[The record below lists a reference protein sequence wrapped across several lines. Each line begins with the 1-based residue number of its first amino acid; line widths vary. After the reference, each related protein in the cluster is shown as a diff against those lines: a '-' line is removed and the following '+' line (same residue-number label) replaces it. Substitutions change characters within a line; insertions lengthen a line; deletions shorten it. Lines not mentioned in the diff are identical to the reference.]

1 VSCGVIVFPGSNCD
15 HDALRAVEQLT
26 GRAAKRLWHK
36 DRDLAGVD
44 RVILPGGFSYGDYLR
59 SGALARFSPI
69 MEEVA
74 RFAERGGPVLG
85 ICNGF
90 QILCEAGLLPGAL
103 TRNASLQF
111 ACRDVHVR
119 IESTD
124 STLTRGLAARTVL
137 RLPIAHA
144 DGNFTLDSGDSGA
157 LAALEDRGQVLL
169 RYCDPGGEVT
179 ADSNPNG
186 SLGNIAGLR
195 NARGNVTGLM
205 PHPERALEPLLPSLD
220 GEPLLRAFLS

>member
-15 HDALRAVEQLT
+15 HDAIRAVEQLT
-26 GRAAKRLWHK
+26 GRVAKRLWHK

-111 ACRDVHVR
+111 ICRDVHVR
-119 IESTD
+119 IESSD

-144 DGNFTLDSGDSGA
+144 DGNFTLDSGDPGA

-179 ADSNPNG
+179 AGSNPNG

-195 NARGNVTGLM
+195 NARGNVAGLM

-220 GEPLLRAFLS
+220 GEPLLRTFLS

>member
-1 VSCGVIVFPGSNCD
+1 MSCGVIVFPGSNCD
-15 HDALRAVEQLT
+15 HDALRAVERLT
-26 GRAAKRLWHK
+26 GKPAKRLWHK
-36 DRDLAGVD
+36 DRDLQGVD

-69 MEEVA
+69 MEEVV

-90 QILCEAGLLPGAL
+90 QILCEAGLLPGVL

-111 ACRDVHVR
+111 ACRDVRVR
-119 IESTD
+119 IETTD
-124 STLTRGLAARTVL
+124 SVLTRGLAVGTVL

-144 DGNFTLDSGDSGA
+144 DGNFTLDREG
-157 LAALEDRGQVLL
+157 LAAVEARGQVLL
-169 RYCDPGGEVT
+169 RYCAEHGEVT
-179 ADSNPNG
+179 PSSNPNG

-195 NARGNVTGLM
+195 NPKGNVVGLM
-205 PHPERALEPLLPSLD
+205 PHPERALEPLLPSCD
-220 GEPLLRAFLS
+220 GEMLLRAFLS

>member
-15 HDALRAVEQLT
+15 HDAIRAVEQLT
-26 GRAAKRLWHK
+26 GQAAKRLWHK

-69 MEEVA
+69 MEEVV

-90 QILCEAGLLPGAL
+90 QILCEAGLLPGVL

-111 ACRDVHVR
+111 ACRDVSVR

-124 STLTRGLAARTVL
+124 STLTRGLATGTVL

-144 DGNFTLDSGDSGA
+144 DGNFTLEAEG
-157 LAALEDRGQVLL
+157 LAAVEDRGQVLL
-169 RYCDPGGEVT
+169 RYCEARGEVT
-179 ADSNPNG
+179 PASNPNG
-186 SLGNIAGLR
+186 SLDNIAGLR
-195 NARGNVTGLM
+195 NPKGNVVGLM
-205 PHPERALEPLLPSLD
+205 PHPERALEPLLPSCD

>member
-1 VSCGVIVFPGSNCD
+1 MSCGVIVFPGSNCD
-15 HDALRAVEQLT
+15 HDALRAVERLT
-26 GRAAKRLWHK
+26 GHPARKLWHK
-36 DRDLAGVD
+36 DRDLEGVD

-124 STLTRGLAARTVL
+124 STLTRGLKSRSVL
-137 RLPIAHA
+137 RIPIAHA
-144 DGNFTLDSGDSGA
+144 DGNFTLDSSDPNA
-157 LAALEDRGQVLL
+157 LAALEDRGQVLF
-169 RYCDPGGEVT
+169 RYCDPSGEVT
-179 ADSNPNG
+179 AEANPNG

-195 NARGNVTGLM
+195 NAKGNVTGLM

-220 GEPLLRAFLS
+220 GEPLLRTFLS

>member
-1 VSCGVIVFPGSNCD
+1 MSCGVIVFPGSNCD

>member
-15 HDALRAVEQLT
+15 HDALRAVERLT
-26 GRAAKRLWHK
+26 GRPAKALWHK
-36 DRDLAGVD
+36 DRDLAGSD

-59 SGALARFSPI
+59 AGALARFSPI
-69 MEEVA
+69 MEEVI

-90 QILCEAGLLPGAL
+90 QILCEAGLLPGVL

-119 IESTD
+119 LESAD
-124 STLTRGLAARTVL
+124 SVLSHGLTRGRVL

-144 DGNFTLDSGDSGA
+144 DGNYTLEASA
-157 LAALEDRGQVLL
+157 LAQVEDSGQVLL
-169 RYCDPGGEVT
+169 RYCEPSGEVT
-179 ADSNPNG
+179 AGANPNG
-186 SLGNIAGLR
+186 SLRNIAGLR
-195 NARGNVTGLM
+195 NPRGNVVGLM

>member
-15 HDALRAVEQLT
+15 HDALRAVERLT
-26 GRAAKRLWHK
+26 GQPAKRLWHK

-59 SGALARFSPI
+59 CGALARFSPL
-69 MEEVA
+69 MDEVI

-90 QILCEAGLLPGAL
+90 QILCEAGLLPGVL

-119 IESTD
+119 IESLD
-124 STLTRGLAARTVL
+124 STLTRGLSRKAVL
-137 RLPIAHA
+137 RIPIAHA
-144 DGNFTLDSGDSGA
+144 EGNYTLDDEA
-157 LAALEDRGQVLL
+157 LAAIESAGQVLL
-169 RYCDPGGEVT
+169 RYCEPNGEVT
-179 ADSNPNG
+179 PAANPNG
-186 SLGNIAGLR
+186 SLNGIAGLR

-205 PHPERALEPLLPSLD
+205 PHPERAIEPLLPSLD
-220 GEPLLRAFLS
+220 GEKLLRAFLS

>member
-15 HDALRAVEQLT
+15 HDAIRSVEQLT
-26 GRAAKRLWHK
+26 SRPATRLWHK

-59 SGALARFSPI
+59 AGALARFSPI
-69 MEEVA
+69 MEEVV

-90 QILCEAGLLPGAL
+90 QILCEAGLLPGVL

-111 ACRDVHVR
+111 ACRDVRVR
-119 IESTD
+119 IESID
-124 STLTRGLAARTVL
+124 STLTRGLAVGTVL

-144 DGNFTLDSGDSGA
+144 DGNFTLDPEA
-157 LAALEDRGQVLL
+157 LAAVEDRGQVLF
-169 RYCDPGGEVT
+169 RYCEPRGEVT
-179 ADSNPNG
+179 PASNPNG
-186 SLGNIAGLR
+186 SLDNIAGLR
-195 NARGNVTGLM
+195 NPKGNVVGLM
-205 PHPERALEPLLPSLD
+205 PHPERALEPLLPSRD